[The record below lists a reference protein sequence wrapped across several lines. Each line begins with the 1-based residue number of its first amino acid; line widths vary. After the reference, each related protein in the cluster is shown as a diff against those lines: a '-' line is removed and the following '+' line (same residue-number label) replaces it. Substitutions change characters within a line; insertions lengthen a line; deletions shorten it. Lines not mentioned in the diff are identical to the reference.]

1 VIQQGSSLGL
11 YALTLGAFAIGTTE
25 FVPVG
30 LMPEIAQDLHVS
42 IPAAGFLVT
51 GYALG
56 VAIGGPAFTLAL
68 SRVNRKTVLM
78 LMLLFFIAGNGI
90 AASANDYG
98 VLLLARIITAFNHG
112 TFFGV
117 GAVVAGSLVPKE
129 RGASAIATMFLG
141 LTVAMVMGVPF
152 GAFVGQ
158 RLGWHAPFA
167 FIALIGVLALLG
179 VWALVPSI
187 PSQRP
192 RLVAELRT
200 LASAPVVLSLLTTL
214 LGFGGVFVLFTY
226 ISPLLRQVSG
236 FAPPAVAA
244 ILVLFGV
251 GTLLGNI
258 AAGKAADRSLGR
270 TLLVTI
276 GGLAV
281 VLAISSFMWPHA
293 PLAII
298 ATFAIGFFGFATAT
312 PLQLLVI
319 RAASQAPNLA
329 SSANISAFNIG
340 NAVGAAFGAIVIADG
355 LPLQWLGLCAA
366 SVSFA
371 GGLVAIPAY
380 RRSDASIATRSARS
394 S

>member
-1 VIQQGSSLGL
+1 MAQQRSALGL

-30 LMPEIAQDLHVS
+30 LLPEIARDLHVS

-90 AASANDYG
+90 AAVANDYG

-117 GAVVAGSLVPKE
+117 GAVVAEALVPKE
-129 RGASAIATMFLG
+129 RSASAIATMFLG
-141 LTVAMVMGVPF
+141 LTVALVMGVPF
-152 GAFVGQ
+152 GAYVGQ
-158 RLGWHAPFA
+158 QFGWHAPFA
-167 FIALIGVLALLG
+167 VIALIGVLALLG
-179 VWALVPSI
+179 VWLLVPSI
-187 PSQRP
+187 ESQRP
-192 RLVAELRT
+192 RLTAELRT
-200 LASAPVVLSLLTTL
+200 LAGAPVVLSLLTTL

-226 ISPLLRQVSG
+226 IAPLLRQVSG
-236 FAPPAVAA
+236 FTPPTVAA
-244 ILVLFGV
+244 LLILFGV
-251 GTLLGNI
+251 GTLVGNLV
-258 AAGKAADRSLGR
+258 AGKAADRSFGR
-270 TLLVTI
+270 TLLGTI

-281 VLAISSFMWPHA
+281 VLALSSFMWPFK

-298 ATFAIGFFGFATAT
+298 ATFVIGLFSFATTT
-312 PLQLLVI
+312 PLQLLII
-319 RAASQAPNLA
+319 RAASGAPNLA

-340 NAVGAAFGAIVIADG
+340 NALGAALGAIVIAEG
-355 LPLQWLGLCAA
+355 VPLQWLGLCAGC
-366 SVSFA
+366 VSFA
-371 GGLVAIPAY
+371 GALVAIPALK
-380 RRSDASIATRSARS
+380 AAK
-394 S
+394 

>member
-1 VIQQGSSLGL
+1 MIRRGSSLGL

-30 LMPEIAQDLHVS
+30 LLPEIAQDLHVS

-90 AASANDYG
+90 AAIANNYG

-129 RGASAIATMFLG
+129 RSASAIATMFLG

-158 RLGWHAPFA
+158 RFGWHAPFA

-179 VWALVPSI
+179 VWLLVPSI

-192 RLVAELRT
+192 RLVTELRT
-200 LASAPVVLSLLTTL
+200 LASGPVVLSLITTL

-236 FAPPAVAA
+236 FSPPAVAA

-251 GTLLGNI
+251 GTLAGNI
-258 AAGKAADRSLGR
+258 AAGKAADRSLR
-270 TLLVTI
+270 KTLLTTI
-276 GGLAV
+276 GGLAL
-281 VLAISSFMWPHA
+281 VLALSSFMWPDR
-293 PLAII
+293 PLAVI

-319 RAASQAPNLA
+319 RTATNAPNLA

-340 NAVGAAFGAIVIADG
+340 NALGAALGAIVIAEG

-371 GGLVAIPAY
+371 GALVAIPALKFE
-380 RRSDASIATRSARS
+380 RSTQS
-394 S
+394 

>member
-1 VIQQGSSLGL
+1 MAQQRSAIGL

-30 LMPEIAQDLHVS
+30 LLPEIAHDLHVS

-90 AASANDYG
+90 AAVANDYG
-98 VLLLARIITAFNHG
+98 VLLVARIITAFNHG

-117 GAVVAGSLVPKE
+117 GAVVAEALVPKE
-129 RGASAIATMFLG
+129 RSASAIATMFLG
-141 LTVAMVMGVPF
+141 LTVALVMGVPF
-152 GAFVGQ
+152 GAYVGQ
-158 RLGWHAPFA
+158 QFGWHAPFA
-167 FIALIGVLALLG
+167 VIALIGVLALAG
-179 VWALVPSI
+179 VWLLVPSI
-187 PSQRP
+187 ESQRP
-192 RLVAELRT
+192 RLMAELRT
-200 LASAPVVLSLLTTL
+200 LASGPVVLSLLTTL

-226 ISPLLRQVSG
+226 IAPLLRQVSG
-236 FAPPAVAA
+236 FTPHTVAA
-244 ILVLFGV
+244 LLVLFGV
-251 GTLLGNI
+251 GTLLGNL

-270 TLLVTI
+270 TLLGTI

-281 VLAISSFMWPHA
+281 VLALSSFMWPYR
-293 PLAII
+293 PLAIV
-298 ATFAIGFFGFATAT
+298 ATFVIGLFSFATAT
-312 PLQLLVI
+312 PLQLLII
-319 RAASQAPNLA
+319 RSASGAPNLA

-340 NAVGAAFGAIVIADG
+340 NALGAALGAIVIAGG

-366 SVSFA
+366 GVSFA
-371 GGLVAIPAY
+371 GALVAVPALK
-380 RRSDASIATRSARS
+380 ALAR
-394 S
+394 